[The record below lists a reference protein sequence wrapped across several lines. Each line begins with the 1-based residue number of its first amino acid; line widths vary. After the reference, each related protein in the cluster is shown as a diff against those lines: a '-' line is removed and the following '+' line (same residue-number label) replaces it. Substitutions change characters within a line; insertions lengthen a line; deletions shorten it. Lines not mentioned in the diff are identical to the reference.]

1 MRATLGTTAQVAFPS
16 VAAALTA
23 DADALRDGIPGRED
37 GELDP
42 RADALWEATP
52 EGNAALNRERG
63 RLREAALARNHRAPG
78 WWE

>member
-1 MRATLGTTAQVAFPS
+1 M
-16 VAAALTA
+16 AAALAA
-23 DADALRDGIPGRED
+23 DADVLRDGLPGHEN

-42 RADALWEATP
+42 RKDALWEATP

-63 RLREAALARNHRAPG
+63 RLREAAEQRNHRAPG